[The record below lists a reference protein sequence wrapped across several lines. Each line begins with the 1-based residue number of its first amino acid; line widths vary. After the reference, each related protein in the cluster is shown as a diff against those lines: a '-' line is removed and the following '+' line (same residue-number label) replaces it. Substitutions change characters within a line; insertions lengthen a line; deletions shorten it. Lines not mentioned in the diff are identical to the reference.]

1 MYCTSTYQGW
11 KWVGA
16 KENRRMQRDAGK
28 VKRGDDSLQSTTMY
42 EKAEA
47 GEENDDEEKGMRIWY
62 IFFS

>member
-1 MYCTSTYQGW
+1 M
-11 KWVGA
+11 GA

-28 VKRGDDSLQSTTMY
+28 VKRGDDSLQSTMMY